1 MTMTDDEF
9 ERLGAQYLEARD
21 AIGTHRI
28 KQAAVENAYAAIYD
42 DLRRRGL
49 LDQPSPELDAAKA
62 AIDKAVAD
70 VEWCKACTIAAGEA
84 FTGATF
90 AQKVARNAAY
100 RAEMLRRRD
109 EAISQVD

>member
-1 MTMTDDEF
+1 MTMTIDEF
-9 ERLGAQYLEARD
+9 ERLGAQYREARD

-62 AIDKAVAD
+62 AVDKAAAD
-70 VEWCKACTIAAGEA
+70 VEWCKACTVAAGEV

-90 AQKVARNAAY
+90 SEKVARNAAY
-100 RAEMLRRRD
+100 RAEMLSRRD
-109 EAISQVD
+109 QAINQAD